1 MAVSQQA
8 ASELEPN
15 LLFASTWSDNWEELH
30 VIRGG
35 LL

>member
-1 MAVSQQA
+1 MAVSQQT

-15 LLFASTWSDNWEELH
+15 LLFASTWSDNWDVSD
-30 VIRGG
+30 VIQGG